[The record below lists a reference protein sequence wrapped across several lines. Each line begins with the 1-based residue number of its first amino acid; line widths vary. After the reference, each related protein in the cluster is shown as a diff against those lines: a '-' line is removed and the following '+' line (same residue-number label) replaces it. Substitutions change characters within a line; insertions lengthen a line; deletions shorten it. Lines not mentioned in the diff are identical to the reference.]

1 MSNQDEKYEHLDPKE
16 YTEPAEKEFIA
27 ALKQRAK
34 DWEGLGI
41 GPDEIREVP
50 IEYRMRSEGGAIP
63 AWKVV
68 VGFMIVDEEDNYLET
83 FRVDYSDGLVA
94 VGRDETSGSL
104 DADLDSSRPEYAEY
118 RHPSPRACAEF
129 AAMQIERQLRR
140 PVECHEWHGPGFRHK
155 RWLFSDTG
163 EGLAFCDTD
172 CEPRSNL
179 GPPDRI
185 RVVRDFRTK

>member
-1 MSNQDEKYEHLDPKE
+1 MSHPDEEYEHLDPRE

-27 ALKQRAK
+27 TLKLRVK
-34 DWEGLGI
+34 DWAVLGI
-41 GPDEIREVP
+41 GEDEITEILPEDRKTSVV
-50 IEYRMRSEGGAIP
+50 G
-63 AWKVV
+63 WKVI
-68 VGFMIVDEEDNYLET
+68 VGFAIDDEEENSELLT
-83 FRVDYSDGLVA
+83 IRADYSDGLVTI
-94 VGRDETSGSL
+94 GRDETSGSL

-140 PVECHEWHGPGFRHK
+140 PVECHEWHGPGFFYK

-163 EGLAFCDTD
+163 EGLGFCGTD
-172 CEPRSNL
+172 NERRSNL

-185 RVVRDFRTK
+185 RVVRDFRATA